1 MSHYVNQATQTY
13 IEGLVHDPAHTP
25 APLVYPQYQ
34 PDNTTP
40 PQEADTMAID
50 KMHLSAEA
58 INKSLAIPKYYP
70 NPAKLLRKQNR
81 PRLETRISM
90 PEVTRS
96 EFETPLSPPPTQVAM
111 SPLPAANRLHA
122 GHTPIIPRAR
132 SPLPDISSPATP
144 DPEYDVDNGLSGP
157 LTLPPQPGDG
167 TEDTI
172 SLNVLDAQ
180 LERLR
185 MEQEKKSAPALV
197 NQADVPFSPLSV
209 DTSAPLSPTAHEVEA
224 VDGVLLK
231 KPRIN
236 FGAPLGQA

>member
-1 MSHYVNQATQTY
+1 
-13 IEGLVHDPAHTP
+13 
-25 APLVYPQYQ
+25 
-34 PDNTTP
+34 
-40 PQEADTMAID
+40 
-50 KMHLSAEA
+50 
-58 INKSLAIPKYYP
+58 
-70 NPAKLLRKQNR
+70 
-81 PRLETRISM
+81 
-90 PEVTRS
+90 
-96 EFETPLSPPPTQVAM
+96 M
-111 SPLPAANRLHA
+111 SPLPAANMLHA

-132 SPLPDISSPATP
+132 SPLPDVSSPGTP
-144 DPEYDVDNGLSGP
+144 EQEQDEDEGLTGP

-185 MEQEKKSAPALV
+185 MEQEKKSAQVAPSVSNDPLLPAS
-197 NQADVPFSPLSV
+197 A

-236 FGAPLGQA
+236 CGVPFGQA